1 MKKVRLILLLVCL
14 FSLLTLMLVSCGPE
28 LKSPTGLYL
37 DQDTLTLRWNEVNG
51 ARYYAIQISGQE
63 AEITTKANYISL
75 EKLEP
80 GEYDIEVRA
89 VAGDEETADSEIIK
103 YHFVRE
109 AESGLKYQLI
119 NNDTEYQL
127 IGGGKAAGDIVMEDV
142 YRGKPVTS
150 IAEKALY
157 HNSKITSFVVGNN
170 VKSIGAK
177 AFTKCSN
184 MTQITIPN
192 NVTSI
197 GEYAFQ
203 SCKGLTKITLPDN
216 VTMILPYTFAWC
228 SSLEEITLSK
238 DLFYIAEYA
247 FSNCAS
253 LKTMTYTGVP
263 ATAGKMVMP
272 EGLLEVGTYAFA
284 DCNAIT
290 DLKLSN
296 KTEYLAP
303 YAFCNNT
310 ALTQVDLGTGMIMLD
325 EAIFYGCT
333 ALPSVTIP
341 NSTQYLGNYVF
352 YGCSAL
358 SSVTLG
364 TGLQSIGSQVFAN
377 TALLASAQEMLIID
391 GWLIQILDIGTKT
404 KVTLPETVYGIANYA
419 FSNLSKLEQV
429 VAKGTKFLGAAAFSN
444 CAELY
449 WVEFGD
455 ELLTIGDYAFYNC
468 KYLEGVDIST
478 KLQSIGNY
486 AFYECQTLEGLQFPD
501 TLTYIGMQAFRNSKY
516 FNNGKSSPVIYVSGW
531 AVDCPLTQGAAA
543 PTVRLADGTRGIASY
558 TFNNQALSLLTMP
571 DSLLYICRG
580 AFYKCTVNMVT
591 LSKNIKV
598 IDDYA
603 FYGCTNTNFGGNTFD
618 LTIPEGTEYIGRS
631 AFYKCQYI
639 LNLTIPGSVTTIG
652 PYAFYGCISI
662 GATVD
667 VQQPSGEKDEDGY
680 DIMETVTRT
689 GSITLCNGILS
700 IGERAF
706 QNCTDMVSIVIP
718 DSVAYIGARAFYKCS
733 SLASVTIGSGI
744 KQIEDYTFYKCESL
758 KTLVVSDQLENI
770 GNYAFRGCA
779 SLSELSF
786 KNVKTIGRYAFYG
799 CSSLPTIVL
808 PNTLTSVGDYAFRGC
823 NAATAII
830 IPDNVE
836 TIGKHA
842 FYGMN
847 NTTIYAVSS
856 GVKPYWNEKFN
867 SSYRPVVWGCT
878 LSEDGSYVVSFTAD
892 KNTILNAQ
900 AKNGIADPYRSGYTF
915 AGWATDSAN
924 GAVAYTSANLAEAP
938 AGTVLYAVWNPI
950 AD

>member
-1 MKKVRLILLLVCL
+1 MKKVRLALLLVCL
-14 FSLLTLMLVSCGPE
+14 FSLLMLTLVSCGPE

-51 ARYYAIQISGQE
+51 ARFYAVQISGQE
-63 AEITTKANYISL
+63 AEITTKVNYISL

-80 GEYDIEVRA
+80 GEYDITVRA
-89 VAGDEETADSEIIK
+89 VAGDTEIDDSDVVE

-109 AESGLKYQLI
+109 SESGLKYQLI

-127 IGGGKAAGDIVMEDV
+127 IGGGKASGDIVMEDV

-170 VKSIGAK
+170 VKTIGAK

-184 MTQITIPN
+184 MTQITIPG

-203 SCKGLTKITLPDN
+203 SCKGLTKIALPDS
-216 VTMILPYTFAWC
+216 VTAILPYTFAWC

-247 FSNCAS
+247 FSNCPS

-272 EGLLEVGTYAFA
+272 EGLLQIGSYAFA
-284 DCNAIT
+284 DCTAIA

-296 KTEYLAP
+296 NTEYLAP

-310 ALTQVDLGTGMIMLD
+310 ALTQVDLGTGVIMLD
-325 EAIFYGCT
+325 ESIFYGCT
-333 ALPSVTIP
+333 ALTSVAIP

-352 YGCSAL
+352 YGCTAL
-358 SSVTLG
+358 SNVTLG
-364 TGLQSIGSQVFAN
+364 TGLQSVGSQVFAD
-377 TALLASAQEMLIID
+377 TPLLASAQEMLILD

-419 FSNLSKLEQV
+419 FSGQSKLEQV
-429 VAKGTKFLGAAAFSN
+429 VAKGTKFLGAASFSN
-444 CAELY
+444 CEELY

-468 KYLEGVDIST
+468 KYLEGVDLST

-486 AFYECQTLEGLQFPD
+486 AFYECQTLEDLEFPE

-516 FNNGKSSPVIYVSGW
+516 YNNTSGSAVVYVSGW
-531 AVDCPLTQGAAA
+531 AVDCTRTKDKPAI
-543 PTVRLADGTRGIASY
+543 TVQLENGTRGIACY
-558 TFNNQALSLLTMP
+558 AFANQALTLVAMP
-571 DSLLYICRG
+571 DSVLYVCKG
-580 AFYKCTVNMVT
+580 AFYQAQLAMVS
-591 LSKNIKV
+591 LSKGLKV

-603 FYGCTNTNFGGNTFD
+603 FYGCTNTIFGGNDFD
-618 LTIPEGTEYIGRS
+618 LTIPEGTEYVGRS
-631 AFYKCQYI
+631 AFYKCEYI
-639 LNLTIPGSVTTIG
+639 LNLVIPGSVKTIG
-652 PYAFYGCISI
+652 PYAFYGCVSI

-667 VQQPSGEKDEDGY
+667 VQQPTGEKDEAGDP
-680 DIMETVTRT
+680 IMETVKKT
-689 GSITLCNGILS
+689 GSITLSEGILS

-706 QNCTDMVSIVIP
+706 QNCEAMVSVSLP
-718 DSVAYIGARAFYKCS
+718 NSVVYVGARAFYKCTA
-733 SLASVTIGSGI
+733 LTSVTLGSGI

-758 KTLVVSDQLENI
+758 QTLVLSDQLEVV

-779 SLSELSF
+779 ALSELSF
-786 KNVKTIGRYAFYG
+786 KNVKAIGRYAFYG
-799 CSSLPTIVL
+799 CASLPTIVL

-823 NAATAII
+823 NAATAVI
-830 IPDNVE
+830 IPDSVE

-847 NTTIYAVSS
+847 STTIYAVSS

-878 LSEDGSYVVSFTAD
+878 LSENGSYVVSFTAGAD
-892 KNTILNAQ
+892 SISNTK
-900 AKNGIADPYRSGYTF
+900 AKNGIADPYQAGHTF
-915 AGWATDSAN
+915 AGWATEAA
-924 GAVAYTSANLAEAP
+924 GAVAYTSANVAEAP
-938 AGTVLYAVWNPI
+938 AGTVLYAVWNVKV
-950 AD
+950 D